1 MENLIFSLNA
11 TMPIFLLMLLGIFFR
26 KTGFM
31 NEGFT
36 SQLNRFVFRIA
47 LPVLLFKD
55 LAEQDFAAAW
65 DGSFVLFC
73 FCVTCIS
80 IALVSLISRV
90 AVHGKAERGEF
101 IQAAYRSSA
110 ALLGIAFIHNIY
122 GEESSAMGPLM
133 ILGSVPLYNI
143 AAVTVLVM
151 TAEGA
156 EGPVNLPET
165 GTKGAYQSLPA
176 EGTDDA
182 CRAHRRLPVEG
193 RRTDSRGSSRRLLLR
208 TVKNV
213 LTNPLILGILI
224 GFVWSLL
231 RIPQPQIMKSVVS
244 SVSALATPLGLMAM
258 GASFDLSKAR
268 KSAGPALLA
277 AFIKLFGLAAL
288 FLPVAVKLG
297 FRNEQ
302 LIAILVMLGSS
313 TTVSS
318 FVMAK
323 NMGHEGTLTASAVM
337 LTTLGAA
344 FSLTFWLYVL
354 KSLGMI

>member
-1 MENLIFSLNA
+1 MGNLIFSLNA

-26 KTGFM
+26 KIGFM
-31 NEGFT
+31 NESFT
-36 SQLNRFVFRIA
+36 SQMNRFVFRIA

-65 DGSFVLFC
+65 DGGFVLFC

-80 IALVSLISRV
+80 IALVSLISR
-90 AVHGKAERGEF
+90 AVVKDRAGRGEF

-122 GEESSAMGPLM
+122 GEESTAMGPLM

-143 AAVTVLVM
+143 AAVTVLVL
-151 TAEGA
+151 TAE
-156 EGPVNLPET
+156 EGE
-165 GTKGAYQSLPA
+165 KES
-176 EGTDDA
+176 
-182 CRAHRRLPVEG
+182 G
-193 RRTDSRGSSRRLLLR
+193 RDSRRLLLR

-213 LTNPLILGILI
+213 LTNPLILGILV
-224 GFVWSLL
+224 GFLWSLL

-244 SVSALATPLGLMAM
+244 SVGALATPLGLMAM
-258 GASFDLSKAR
+258 GASFDLGKAK

-288 FLPVAVKLG
+288 FLPLAVKLG

>member
-1 MENLIFSLNA
+1 MGNLIFSLNA
-11 TMPIFLLMLLGIFFR
+11 TMPIFLMMLLGIFFR
-26 KTGFM
+26 KIGFM
-31 NEGFT
+31 NESFT

-65 DGSFVLFC
+65 DGGFVLFC

-80 IALVSLISRV
+80 IALVSLISRA
-90 AVHGKAERGEF
+90 AVKGRAERGEF

-122 GEESSAMGPLM
+122 GEKSSAMGPLM

-151 TAEGA
+151 TAE
-156 EGPVNLPET
+156 EGE
-165 GTKGAYQSLPA
+165 KES
-176 EGTDDA
+176 
-182 CRAHRRLPVEG
+182 G
-193 RRTDSRGSSRRLLLR
+193 RDSRRLLLR
-208 TVKNV
+208 TMKNV

-244 SVSALATPLGLMAM
+244 SVGALATPLGLMAM
-258 GASFDLSKAR
+258 GASFDLGKAK

-288 FLPVAVKLG
+288 FLPLAVKLG

-318 FVMAK
+318 FVMAR

>member
-1 MENLIFSLNA
+1 MGNLIFSLNA
-11 TMPIFLLMLLGIFFR
+11 TMPIFLMMLLGIFFR
-26 KTGFM
+26 KIGFM
-31 NEGFT
+31 NESFT

-65 DGSFVLFC
+65 DGGFVLFC

-80 IALVSLISRV
+80 IALVSLISRA
-90 AVHGKAERGEF
+90 AVKGRAERGEF

-122 GEESSAMGPLM
+122 GEKSSAMGPLM

-151 TAEGA
+151 TAE
-156 EGPVNLPET
+156 EGE
-165 GTKGAYQSLPA
+165 KES
-176 EGTDDA
+176 
-182 CRAHRRLPVEG
+182 G
-193 RRTDSRGSSRRLLLR
+193 RDSRRLLLR
-208 TVKNV
+208 TMKNV

-244 SVSALATPLGLMAM
+244 SVGALATPLGLMAM
-258 GASFDLSKAR
+258 GASFDLGKAK

-288 FLPVAVKLG
+288 FLPLAVKLG

-318 FVMAK
+318 FVMAR
-323 NMGHEGTLTASAVM
+323 NMGHEGTLTSSAVM

>member
-1 MENLIFSLNA
+1 MGNLIFSLNA

-26 KTGFM
+26 KIGFM
-31 NEGFT
+31 NESFT
-36 SQLNRFVFRIA
+36 SQMNRFVFRIA

-65 DGSFVLFC
+65 DGGFVLFC

-80 IALVSLISRV
+80 IALVSLISRA
-90 AVHGKAERGEF
+90 AVKDRAERGEF

-122 GEESSAMGPLM
+122 GEESTAMGPLM

-143 AAVTVLVM
+143 AAVTVLVL
-151 TAEGA
+151 TAE
-156 EGPVNLPET
+156 EGE
-165 GTKGAYQSLPA
+165 KES
-176 EGTDDA
+176 
-182 CRAHRRLPVEG
+182 G
-193 RRTDSRGSSRRLLLR
+193 RDSRRLLLR

-213 LTNPLILGILI
+213 LTNPLILGILV
-224 GFVWSLL
+224 GFLWSLL

-244 SVSALATPLGLMAM
+244 SVGALATPLGLMAM
-258 GASFDLSKAR
+258 GASFDLGKAK

-288 FLPVAVKLG
+288 FLPLAVKLG

-318 FVMAK
+318 FVMAR
-323 NMGHEGTLTASAVM
+323 NMGHEGTLTSSAVM

>member
-1 MENLIFSLNA
+1 MDNLIFSLNA
-11 TMPIFLLMLLGIFFR
+11 TMPIFILMLLGMLFR
-26 KTGFM
+26 RIGFL
-31 NEGFT
+31 NDEFT

-47 LPVLLFKD
+47 LPVLLFED

-73 FCVTCIS
+73 FCVTCVS
-80 IALVSLISRV
+80 IALVSLLSMLF
-90 AVHGKAERGEF
+90 VHSKAERGEF

-122 GEESSAMGPLM
+122 GDTSTAMGPLM
-133 ILGSVPLYNI
+133 IIGSVPLYNI

-151 TAEGA
+151 TAEDGKA
-156 EGPVNLPET
+156 PAKTASGT
-165 GTKGAYQSLPA
+165 GK
-176 EGTDDA
+176 DA
-182 CRAHRRLPVEG
+182 QEKKAASGKALM
-193 RRTDSRGSSRRLLLR
+193 LR
-208 TVKNV
+208 TLKNV
-213 LTNPLILGILI
+213 VTNPLILGILL
-224 GFVWSLL
+224 GLVWSLL
-231 RIPQPQIMKSVVS
+231 GIPEPAVMKSVVS
-244 SVSALATPLGLMAM
+244 SVGALATPLGLMAM
-258 GASFDLSKAR
+258 GASFDLEKAR
-268 KSAGPALLA
+268 KSAGPAAVA
-277 AFIKLFGLAAL
+277 ALIKLFGLAAL
-288 FLPVAVKLG
+288 FLPLAVRLG

-318 FVMAK
+318 FVMAR

-354 KSLGMI
+354 KSLALI

>member
-1 MENLIFSLNA
+1 MGNLIFSLNA

-26 KTGFM
+26 KIGFM
-31 NEGFT
+31 NESFT
-36 SQLNRFVFRIA
+36 SQMNRFVFRIA

-65 DGSFVLFC
+65 DGGFVLFC

-80 IALVSLISRV
+80 IALVSLISR
-90 AVHGKAERGEF
+90 AVVKDRAGRGEF

-122 GEESSAMGPLM
+122 GEESTAVGPLM

-143 AAVTVLVM
+143 AAVTVLVL
-151 TAEGA
+151 TAE
-156 EGPVNLPET
+156 EGE
-165 GTKGAYQSLPA
+165 KES
-176 EGTDDA
+176 
-182 CRAHRRLPVEG
+182 G
-193 RRTDSRGSSRRLLLR
+193 RDSRRLLLR

-213 LTNPLILGILI
+213 LTNPLILGILV
-224 GFVWSLL
+224 GFLWSLL

-244 SVSALATPLGLMAM
+244 SVGALATPLGLMAM
-258 GASFDLSKAR
+258 GASFDLGKAK

-288 FLPVAVKLG
+288 FLPLAVKLG

-318 FVMAK
+318 FVMAR
-323 NMGHEGTLTASAVM
+323 NMGHEGTLTSSAVM

>member
-1 MENLIFSLNA
+1 MDNLIFSLNA
-11 TMPIFLLMLLGIFFR
+11 TMPIFLLMLLGIVFR
-26 KTGFM
+26 RAGFM

-47 LPVLLFKD
+47 LPVLLFED

-65 DGSFVLFC
+65 DGGFVLFC
-73 FCVTCIS
+73 FCVTGIS
-80 IALVSLISRV
+80 IALVSLISFV
-90 AVHGKAERGEF
+90 AVRGRAERGEF

-122 GEESSAMGPLM
+122 GENSTAMGPLM

-151 TAEGA
+151 TAEGT
-156 EGPVNLPET
+156 ET
-165 GTKGAYQSLPA
+165 VHDDQSRQET
-176 EGTDDA
+176 EGTMGAGKD
-182 CRAHRRLPVEG
+182 
-193 RRTDSRGSSRRLLLR
+193 SRRLLLR

-231 RIPQPQIMKSVVS
+231 HIPQPQIMESVVS
-244 SVSALATPLGLMAM
+244 SVGALATPLGLMAM
-258 GASFDLSKAR
+258 GASFDLSKAK
-268 KSAGPALLA
+268 KSVGPALLA
-277 AFIKLFGLAAL
+277 AFIKLFGLAAP

-318 FVMAK
+318 FVMAR

-337 LTTLGAA
+337 LTTLGSA

>member
-1 MENLIFSLNA
+1 MGNLIFSLNA

-26 KTGFM
+26 KIGFM
-31 NEGFT
+31 NESFT
-36 SQLNRFVFRIA
+36 SQMNRFVFRIA

-65 DGSFVLFC
+65 DGGFVLFC

-80 IALVSLISRV
+80 IALVSLISR
-90 AVHGKAERGEF
+90 AVVKDRAERGEF

-122 GEESSAMGPLM
+122 GEESTAMGPLM

-143 AAVTVLVM
+143 AAVTVLVL
-151 TAEGA
+151 TAE
-156 EGPVNLPET
+156 EGE
-165 GTKGAYQSLPA
+165 KES
-176 EGTDDA
+176 
-182 CRAHRRLPVEG
+182 G
-193 RRTDSRGSSRRLLLR
+193 RDSRRLLLR

-213 LTNPLILGILI
+213 LTNPLILGILV
-224 GFVWSLL
+224 GFLWSLL

-244 SVSALATPLGLMAM
+244 SVGALATPLGLMAM
-258 GASFDLSKAR
+258 GASFDLGKAK

-288 FLPVAVKLG
+288 FLPLAVKLG

-318 FVMAK
+318 FVMAR
-323 NMGHEGTLTASAVM
+323 NMGHEGTLTSSAVM

>member
-11 TMPIFLLMLLGIFFR
+11 TMPIFLLMLLGVFFR

-31 NEGFT
+31 NESFT

-47 LPVLLFKD
+47 LPVLLFED

-65 DGSFVLFC
+65 DGGFVLFC

-80 IALVSLISRV
+80 IALVSLISRA
-90 AVHGKAERGEF
+90 AVRRRAERGEF

-156 EGPVNLPET
+156 AEPENAKERKET
-165 GTKGAYQSLPA
+165 GRLSDAQTGDGSISA
-176 EGTDDA
+176 EGRKTGK
-182 CRAHRRLPVEG
+182 G
-193 RRTDSRGSSRRLLLR
+193 RDSRRLLLR

-213 LTNPLILGILI
+213 ITNPLILGILI

-231 RIPQPQIMKSVVS
+231 GIPQPQIMKSVVS
-244 SVSALATPLGLMAM
+244 SVGALATPLGLMAM
-258 GASFDLSKAR
+258 GASFDLNKAK

-318 FVMAK
+318 FVMAR

>member
-1 MENLIFSLNA
+1 MGNLIFSLNA
-11 TMPIFLLMLLGIFFR
+11 TMPIFLLLLLGIFFR
-26 KTGFM
+26 KIGFM
-31 NEGFT
+31 NESFT

-80 IALVSLISRV
+80 IALVSLISCV

-122 GEESSAMGPLM
+122 GEKSSAMGPLM

-151 TAEGA
+151 TAE
-156 EGPVNLPET
+156 PEQARTGVGRASDARSLQAAGT
-165 GTKGAYQSLPA
+165 GTARDDQSLSEA
-176 EGTDDA
+176 ERKTAD
-182 CRAHRRLPVEG
+182 RRNS
-193 RRTDSRGSSRRLLLR
+193 RTLFFR

-213 LTNPLILGILI
+213 LTNPLILGILV

-244 SVSALATPLGLMAM
+244 SVGALATPLGLMAM
-258 GASFDLSKAR
+258 GASFDLGKAK
-268 KSAGPALLA
+268 KSARPALLA

-288 FLPVAVKLG
+288 FLPLAVKLG

-318 FVMAK
+318 FVMAR
-323 NMGHEGTLTASAVM
+323 NMGHEGTLTASAVI